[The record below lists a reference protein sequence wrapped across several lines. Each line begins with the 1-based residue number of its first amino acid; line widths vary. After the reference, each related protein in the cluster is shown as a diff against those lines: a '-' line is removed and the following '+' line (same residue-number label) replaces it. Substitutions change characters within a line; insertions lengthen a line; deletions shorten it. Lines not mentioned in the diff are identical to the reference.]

1 MPIKLSSEQTNAL
14 VREIVDRI
22 QEPAKAHNEAV
33 EQSKEYQE
41 FINVNVDCKLLTDLE
56 KQYDLSYMHAA
67 KQKIRTHFFKIRLV
81 KVPYVDEVK
90 VRREIVLATIDAK
103 DLDSLIEKVSTKFVG

>member
-14 VREIVDRI
+14 VREIIDRI
-22 QEPAKAHNEAV
+22 QAPARAHNEAI
-33 EQSKEYQE
+33 EESKEYQE
-41 FINVNVDCKLLTDLE
+41 FIDVNADCKLLTDLE

-67 KQKIRTHFFKIRLV
+67 KQKIRTSFFKARFV
-81 KVPYVDEVK
+81 KIPYIDEVK